1 MIQKVLVILVIF
13 LEELVGDGTYRLLTI
28 QNLLDKSN
36 GFRIDLEL
44 MEDAGRLSF

>member
-1 MIQKVLVILVIF
+1 MARIASLS
-13 LEELVGDGTYRLLTI
+13 I